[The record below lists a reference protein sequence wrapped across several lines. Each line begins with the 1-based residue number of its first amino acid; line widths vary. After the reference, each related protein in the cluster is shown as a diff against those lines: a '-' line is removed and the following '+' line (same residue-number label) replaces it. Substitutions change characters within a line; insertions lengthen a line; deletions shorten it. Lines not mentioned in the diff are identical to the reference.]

1 MLHRQRGCKSG
12 PAFLP
17 GPHAQSP
24 LLAPDGSATLAIYL
38 WEDGVNPVLSLH
50 QISKSFQDGVPV
62 LRDISLQVEAGTMV
76 CLLGPS
82 GCGKTTLLRLIAGF
96 EEPDVGEIYL
106 IERLVSRPGL
116 VVPPEQR
123 HVGMVFQ
130 DYALFPHM
138 TVAQNIQFGLFRWP
152 AAWRRTRLSEM
163 LRLVGLEGMAE
174 RYPHELSG
182 GQQQRVALARALA
195 PAPQLLLLDEPF
207 SNLDVHLRQQLREEV
222 QAILVQAGITTIL
235 VTHDQEEA
243 LSLADILA
251 VMDQG
256 QLVQY
261 ATPDEVVRRPRTRF
275 VAQFIGL
282 GYFLGGELCDACIT
296 TELGEVPCPPDL
308 DLPGDCRQVELLVR
322 PEHVQLCS
330 HQHGAAVQVVHTSF
344 RGTRKLY
351 TLRLPSGATF
361 CALFPSEVVLRSGES
376 VRVTWQP
383 VDLVVFPQQGATV
396 TPAGSMP
403 RL

>member
-1 MLHRQRGCKSG
+1 M
-12 PAFLP
+12 
-17 GPHAQSP
+17 
-24 LLAPDGSATLAIYL
+24 
-38 WEDGVNPVLSLH
+38 NPVLSLH
-50 QISKSFQDGVPV
+50 QISKSFQFGVPV
-62 LRDISLQVEAGTMV
+62 LRDISLQVETGTVV

-82 GCGKTTLLRLIAGF
+82 GCGKTTLLRLVAGF
-96 EEPDVGEIYL
+96 EEPDAGEIYL
-106 IERLVSRPGL
+106 IKRLVSRPGL

-138 TVAQNIQFGLFRWP
+138 TVSQNIQFGLFRWP
-152 AAWRRTRLSEM
+152 AAWRRTRLTEM

-243 LSLADILA
+243 LSFADMLA
-251 VMDQG
+251 VIDQG
-256 QLVQY
+256 QVVQY
-261 ATPDEVVRRPRTRF
+261 APPDEVVQRPCTRF

-282 GYFLGGELCDACIT
+282 GHFLRGEIHEACIT
-296 TELGEVPCPPDL
+296 TELGVVPYTAAL
-308 DLPGDCRQVELLVR
+308 SLAGDGRQVELLVR
-322 PEHVQLCS
+322 PEHVQLCDTS
-330 HQHGAAVQVVHTSF
+330 HGTPVQVVHASF
-344 RGTRKLY
+344 RGTRRLY
-351 TLRLPSGATF
+351 MLRLPSGTTIW
-361 CALFPSEVVLRSGES
+361 ALFPSEVILRSGEV

-383 VDLVVFPQQGATV
+383 ADLVVFPRQD
-396 TPAGSMP
+396 TPAIQTD
-403 RL
+403 

>member
-1 MLHRQRGCKSG
+1 MDPFSFQREN
-12 PAFLP
+12 
-17 GPHAQSP
+17 HTQSP
-24 LLAPDGSATLAIYL
+24 LLTPNGSATLALYP
-38 WEDGVNPVLSLH
+38 WEDNVNPVLSLH
-50 QISKSFQDGVPV
+50 HIRKSFRDGVPV
-62 LRDISLQVEAGTMV
+62 LHDISLQVEAGTMV
-76 CLLGPS
+76 CILGPS
-82 GCGKTTLLRLIAGF
+82 GCGKTTLLRLVAGF
-96 EEPDVGEIYL
+96 EEPDAGEIYL
-106 IERLVSRPGL
+106 IKRLVSRSGL

-138 TVAQNIQFGLFRWP
+138 TVGQNIQFGLFRWP
-152 AAWRRTRLSEM
+152 AAWRRTRLTEM

-222 QAILVQAGITTIL
+222 QAILAQAGITTIL

-243 LSLADILA
+243 LSLADTLA
-251 VMDQG
+251 VMGQG
-256 QLVQY
+256 QIVQY
-261 ATPDEVVRRPRTRF
+261 ATPDEVMRRPRTRF

-282 GYFLGGELCDACIT
+282 GHFLGGEMHDAYIT
-296 TELGEVPCPPDL
+296 TELGEVPYPPDL
-308 DLPGDCRQVELLVR
+308 GLTDNCRQVELLVR

-330 HQHGAAVQVVHTSF
+330 NQHGTSVQVVHTSF

-361 CALFPSEVVLRSGES
+361 CALFPSEIVLRLGES

-383 VDLVVFPQQGATV
+383 VDLVVFPQQDATV
-396 TPAGSMP
+396 PHTGSTP
-403 RL
+403 R

>member
-1 MLHRQRGCKSG
+1 VHS
-12 PAFLP
+12 
-17 GPHAQSP
+17 
-24 LLAPDGSATLAIYL
+24 
-38 WEDGVNPVLSLH
+38 VLSLH
-50 QISKSFQDGVPV
+50 QISKSFQPGVPV

-76 CLLGPS
+76 CLLGQS
-82 GCGKTTLLRLIAGF
+82 GCGKTTLLRLVAGF
-96 EEPDVGEIYL
+96 EEPDAGEIYL
-106 IERLVSRPGL
+106 IKRLVSRPGL

-123 HVGMVFQ
+123 HIGMVFQ

-138 TVAQNIQFGLFRWP
+138 TINQNIQFGLFRWP
-152 AAWRRTRLSEM
+152 AAWRRTRLTEM

-243 LSLADILA
+243 LSLADTLA
-251 VMDQG
+251 VIDQG
-256 QLVQY
+256 HVVQY
-261 ATPDEVVRRPRTRF
+261 ATPDEVVRRPHTRF

-282 GYFLGGELCDACIT
+282 GHFLRGAIRDACIT
-296 TELGEVPCPPDL
+296 TELGEIPYTSDL
-308 DLPGDCRQVELLVR
+308 GLTGDSRQVELLVR
-322 PEHVQLCS
+322 PEHVQLCNN
-330 HQHGAAVQVVHTSF
+330 QHGTPVQVVHTSF

-351 TLRLPSGATF
+351 TLRLPSGVTF
-361 CALFPSEVVLRSGES
+361 CALFPSEVVLRLGES
-376 VRVTWQP
+376 VRVTWRP
-383 VDLVVFPQQGATV
+383 VDLVVFPQQDA
-396 TPAGSMP
+396 PAP
-403 RL
+403 HAD

>member
-1 MLHRQRGCKSG
+1 MTLTPS
-12 PAFLP
+12 
-17 GPHAQSP
+17 S
-24 LLAPDGSATLAIYL
+24 LLVPSRLLSQGGSATLTTSL
-38 WEDGVNPVLSLH
+38 WEDGVDPVLSLH
-50 QISKSFQDGVPV
+50 QISKSFQPEVPV
-62 LRDISLQVEAGTMV
+62 LRDISLQVAAGTMV

-96 EEPDVGEIYL
+96 EEPDAGEIYL
-106 IERLVSRPGL
+106 IKRLVSRPGL

-138 TVAQNIQFGLFRWP
+138 TVRQNIAFGLFRWP
-152 AAWRRTRLSEM
+152 VAWRRTRLAEM
-163 LRLVGLEGMAE
+163 LRLVGLEDLIE

-222 QAILVQAGITTIL
+222 QAILLQAGITTIL

-243 LSLADILA
+243 LSLADTLA
-251 VMDQG
+251 VIDQG
-256 QLVQY
+256 HLVQY
-261 ATPDEVVRRPRTRF
+261 AAPDEVVRQPRTRF

-282 GYFLGGELCDACIT
+282 GHFLSGEIHQTGIA
-296 TELGEVPCPPDL
+296 TELGEVPYTPDL
-308 DLPGDCRQVELLVR
+308 DFTGASRQVDLLVR

-330 HQHGAAVQVVHTSF
+330 NTHGTPVQVVHTSF

-361 CALFPSEVVLRSGES
+361 CALLPAEVVLHAGES

-383 VDLVVFPQQGATV
+383 ADLVVFPHQDAP
-396 TPAGSMP
+396 TPPAD
-403 RL
+403 

>member
-1 MLHRQRGCKSG
+1 MLALSR
-12 PAFLP
+12 
-17 GPHAQSP
+17 
-24 LLAPDGSATLAIYL
+24 LLIPDSSATLA
-38 WEDGVNPVLSLH
+38 EFVREGTVEPVLSLH
-50 QISKSFQDGVPV
+50 HISKSFQRGVPV
-62 LRDISLQVEAGTMV
+62 LQDISLEVRPGTMV

-82 GCGKTTLLRLIAGF
+82 GCGKTTLLRLVAGF
-96 EEPDVGEIYL
+96 EEPDTGEIYL
-106 IERLVSRPGL
+106 ARRLVSRPGL

-123 HVGMVFQ
+123 QVGMVFQ

-138 TVAQNIQFGLFRWP
+138 TVRQNMQFGLFRWP
-152 AAWRRTRLSEM
+152 TARRRARLDEM
-163 LRLVGLEGMAE
+163 LQLVGLSELAE

-207 SNLDVHLRQQLREEV
+207 SNLDVHLRRQLRQEV
-222 QAILVQAGITTIL
+222 QEILTRTGITTIL

-243 LSLADILA
+243 LSLADTLA
-251 VMDQG
+251 VMEQG

-282 GYFLGGELCDACIT
+282 GHFLTGERRADCIA
-296 TELGEVPCPPDL
+296 TELGEVACSTGL
-308 DLPGDCRQVELLVR
+308 DLPGSCRQVDLLVR

-330 HQHGAAVQVVHTSF
+330 NRHGIPAQVVRASF

-351 TLRLPSGATF
+351 TLRLASGTTF
-361 CALFPSEVVLRSGES
+361 CALLPHDVVLHAGES
-376 VRVTWQP
+376 VRVAWQP
-383 VDLVVFPQQGATV
+383 VDLVVFPHQDGT
-396 TPAGSMP
+396 
-403 RL
+403 

>member
-1 MLHRQRGCKSG
+1 V
-12 PAFLP
+12 
-17 GPHAQSP
+17 
-24 LLAPDGSATLAIYL
+24 D
-38 WEDGVNPVLSLH
+38 PVLSLH
-50 QISKSFQDGVPV
+50 QISKSFQPGVPV
-62 LRDISLQVEAGTMV
+62 LRDISLQVEAGSVV

-82 GCGKTTLLRLIAGF
+82 GCGKTTLLRLVAGF
-96 EEPDVGEIYL
+96 EEPDAGEIYL
-106 IERLVSRPGL
+106 IKRLVSRSGL
-116 VVPPEQR
+116 VLPPEQR

-138 TVAQNIQFGLFRWP
+138 TVRQNVQFGLFRWP
-152 AAWRRTRLSEM
+152 AAWRRTRLTEM

-243 LSLADILA
+243 LSVADILA
-251 VMDQG
+251 VIDQG
-256 QLVQY
+256 QVVQY
-261 ATPDEVVRRPRTRF
+261 ASPDEVVRHPRTHF

-282 GYFLGGELCDACIT
+282 GHFLSGEIHEACIT
-296 TELGEVPCPPDL
+296 TELGEVPYTSAL
-308 DLPGDCRQVELLVR
+308 SLTGDGRQVELLVR

-330 HQHGAAVQVVHTSF
+330 TSHGTPVQVIHASF

-361 CALFPSEVVLRSGES
+361 CAVFPSEVTLRSGEV
-376 VRVTWQP
+376 VRVSWQP
-383 VDLVVFPQQGATV
+383 ADLVVFPRQD
-396 TPAGSMP
+396 TPA
-403 RL
+403 L

>member
-1 MLHRQRGCKSG
+1 
-12 PAFLP
+12 
-17 GPHAQSP
+17 
-24 LLAPDGSATLAIYL
+24 
-38 WEDGVNPVLSLH
+38 
-50 QISKSFQDGVPV
+50 
-62 LRDISLQVEAGTMV
+62 MV
-76 CLLGPS
+76 CILGPS
-82 GCGKTTLLRLIAGF
+82 GCGKTTLLRLVAGF
-96 EEPDVGEIYL
+96 EEPDTGEIYL
-106 IERLVSRPGL
+106 NKRLVSRAGF

-138 TVAQNIQFGLFRWP
+138 TIGQNIQFGLFRWP
-152 AAWRRTRLSEM
+152 AAWRRTRLTEM

-222 QAILVQAGITTIL
+222 QAILAQAGITTIL

-243 LSLADILA
+243 LSLADTLA
-251 VMDQG
+251 VMGQG
-256 QLVQY
+256 EIVQY
-261 ATPDEVVRRPRTRF
+261 ATPDEVMRRPRTRF

-282 GYFLGGELCDACIT
+282 GHFLGGELHDTGIT

-308 DLPGDCRQVELLVR
+308 GLTGSCRQVELLVR

-330 HQHGAAVQVVHTSF
+330 NQHGTSVQVVHTSF

-361 CALFPSEVVLRSGES
+361 CALFPSEIVLRLGES
-376 VRVTWQP
+376 VWVTWQP
-383 VDLVVFPQQGATV
+383 VDLVVFPQQDTTV
-396 TPAGSMP
+396 PYTGPTP
-403 RL
+403 R